1 MLNFDKHFQKLRTV
15 FCGLRQFG
23 VKLKD
28 KKYILFKPKITYVGK
43 IISEKEYKYV
53 PINTEAIELR
63 EPPKAVADLRKL
75 LGFLYYYR

>member
-1 MLNFDKHFQKLRTV
+1 MLTFDKHLQKLRTV
-15 FCGLRQFG
+15 FCRLPQFG

-28 KKYILFKPKITYVGK
+28 KKCILFKPEITYVGK